1 MQSGFC
7 AIGVGRYLCICN
19 IWFSQDHQ
27 GKVWQSQSTLLFNP
41 YHILRTCKTHHCCT
55 MKHFLLHSCLK
66 RIALLSILL
75 IYSVTA
81 AFGTSVTVIVD
92 GINYDFYYSGDGEDA
107 QADYAVVA
115 NNYGYSGIANIRSS
129 ITYEYKYRT
138 KVGYD
143 NTTFPPKPIYEEHTK
158 NLTAN
163 VTSIVNEAF
172 YDYHTGN
179 GSPDLTSVIIPNTVK
194 TIGYK
199 AFYNCTALTS
209 VNFPSTLTSISD
221 YAFYGCTSLS
231 SINIPY
237 GISNIYEGTFEM
249 CTSLNSVNIPNSVT
263 TIDGQAFYGC
273 TSLTSVNIPNS
284 VITIGEDD
292 FNGDKEGAF
301 GGCTGL
307 KSVTIGNSV
316 TTIGCGTFADC
327 TGLENVIIG
336 DAVTTISY
344 LAFIRCTALTSVNI
358 PDNVTIINGNA
369 FGDCTGLTKVTIG
382 KNVTHLYDAFN
393 GCDGIKEL
401 IWNAKHCEEA
411 INYSFD
417 YNNAPIVPK
426 YESITIGDEVEYL
439 PPYFAKDSR
448 ITEIYLPSSL
458 TEIGKYAFYGCS
470 SIPSATIGENITS
483 IGQYAFY
490 NCTSLSSPIIIP
502 DGMSIIAEKTF
513 YGCSS
518 IPSISIGKNIT
529 SIGENAFYNCNPIE
543 LTWNAR
549 NCTRNGGMK
558 ATNLER
564 LTIGNEV
571 EVIPSRL
578 AHSAKIS
585 ELTIPESV
593 TTIGEYAFYDCK
605 NLTELVIHE
614 SVSTIGDFAF
624 AHTTGLKKL
633 IWNAIHCTSKG
644 SMAAGNLEDITIG
657 PKVEILPDG
666 FANQSK
672 IDHIDIPNSV
682 TSIGGQAFSNCSN
695 LTEIT
700 IPESVTSVGPL
711 AFYNCINLRRVNWN
725 AIDCS
730 TEFFYNMPIF
740 YMCNNVRTIAVGG
753 QVVSIGGV
761 AFQGCNN
768 VDSVICYA
776 TSPPAIA
783 DNCFSEECYD
793 NATLYVPDEPE
804 GTKELYEEATGW
816 ENFFPR
822 ISTITVIVKLLG
834 DVNGDGIVDV
844 VDVVALID
852 YVLGNNPQPFDAEA
866 ADMNGDKLIDVQDVV
881 ALIDK
886 VLGNN

>member
-1 MQSGFC
+1 
-7 AIGVGRYLCICN
+7 
-19 IWFSQDHQ
+19 
-27 GKVWQSQSTLLFNP
+27 
-41 YHILRTCKTHHCCT
+41 
-55 MKHFLLHSCLK
+55 MKHFLHHSCLK
-66 RIALLSILL
+66 RITLLSALLIC
-75 IYSVTA
+75 SVTA
-81 AFGTSVTVIVD
+81 AFGTEVTVTVD
-92 GINYDFYYSGDGEDA
+92 GIKYTLYYSGSGEDA
-107 QADYAVVA
+107 QADSAVVA
-115 NNYGYSGIANIRSS
+115 NNYGYSGVANIRPS
-129 ITYEYKYRT
+129 ITYEYKYHGAI
-138 KVGYD
+138 VGYD

-163 VTSIVNEAF
+163 VTRIVDE
-172 YDYHTGN
+172 
-179 GSPDLTSVIIPNTVK
+179 
-194 TIGYK
+194 

-209 VNFPSTLTSISD
+209 VNSPSTITSIGG

-237 GISNIYEGTFEM
+237 GITNIYEGTFEM
-249 CTSLNSVNIPNSVT
+249 CTSLKSVNIPNSVT
-263 TIDGQAFYGC
+263 SIGKDAFYGC
-273 TSLTSVNIPNS
+273 SSLKSIAIPNSVSVIGNRAFYDCSSLTSVNIPNS
-284 VITIGEDD
+284 VTD
-292 FNGDKEGAF
+292 
-301 GGCTGL
+301 
-307 KSVTIGNSV
+307 IGNEA
-316 TTIGCGTFADC
+316 FAHC
-327 TGLENVIIG
+327 
-336 DAVTTISY
+336 SS
-344 LAFIRCTALTSVNI
+344 LTSVNI
-358 PDNVTIINGNA
+358 PNSLSTLRWGTFESTGLIEINIPDNVITVEHA
-369 FGDCTGLTKVTIG
+369 FRYCTDLTSVAIG
-382 KNVTHLYDAFN
+382 KNVSHIYSGAFE

-426 YESITIGDEVEYL
+426 YENITIGDEVEYL

-458 TEIGKYAFYGCS
+458 TEIGKYAFYNCS
-470 SIPSATIGENITS
+470 
-483 IGQYAFY
+483 
-490 NCTSLSSPIIIP
+490 SLSSPIIIP
-502 DGMSIIAEKTF
+502 DGMSIIEEKTF

-529 SIGENAFYNCNPIE
+529 SISENAFYNCNPIE

-549 NCTRNGGMK
+549 NCTNNGGMK

-593 TTIGEYAFYDCK
+593 ITIGKSAFYDCK

-614 SVSTIGDFAF
+614 SVTTIGDQAF
-624 AHTTGLKKL
+624 RGSTSLKKL
-633 IWNAIHCTSKG
+633 IWNAIHCTSNG

-700 IPESVTSVGPL
+700 IPESVTTVGPL
-711 AFYNCINLRRVNWN
+711 AFYNCINLRRVNWD
-725 AIDCS
+725 AINCS
-730 TEFFYNMPIF
+730 SEFLYYPIF

-776 TSPPAIA
+776 TTPPAIA